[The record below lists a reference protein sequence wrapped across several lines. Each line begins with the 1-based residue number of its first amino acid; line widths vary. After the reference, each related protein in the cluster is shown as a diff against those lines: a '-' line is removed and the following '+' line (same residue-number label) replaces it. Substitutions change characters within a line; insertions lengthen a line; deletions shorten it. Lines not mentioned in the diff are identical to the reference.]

1 MHDMQ
6 QLPPASGPDSPRPS
20 SEKPRDS
27 HLETARMEQE
37 TNHTATGNN
46 EGGLIRAL
54 SNRKVQ
60 LVATGGSIGT
70 ALFLN
75 SGKVLIEAGPAN
87 LVLGFAVYSCFML
100 LMNNCMAEMTVYM
113 PVSGGFIRMAG
124 YWVDDALGFCAGWNF
139 FFYQAAVIPFE
150 TTALA
155 MILSYWGDKALI
167 PSICVCIALYL

>member
-1 MHDMQ
+1 MHDKQ
-6 QLPPASGPDSPRPS
+6 EPPPASGPDSTRPS
-20 SEKPRDS
+20 SEKPVDS
-27 HLETARMEQE
+27 HLETASEKQE
-37 TNHTATGNN
+37 TGNTVTGSK

-75 SGKVLIEAGPAN
+75 SGKVLFEAGPAN
-87 LVLGFAVYSCFML
+87 LVLGFSVYSCFML

-124 YWVDDALGFCAGWNF
+124 YWADDALGFCAGWNF
-139 FFYQAAVIPFE
+139 FLYQAAVIPFE

-155 MILSYWGDKALI
+155 MILSYWGDEAVI
-167 PSICVCIALYL
+167 PSICVCIVLYL